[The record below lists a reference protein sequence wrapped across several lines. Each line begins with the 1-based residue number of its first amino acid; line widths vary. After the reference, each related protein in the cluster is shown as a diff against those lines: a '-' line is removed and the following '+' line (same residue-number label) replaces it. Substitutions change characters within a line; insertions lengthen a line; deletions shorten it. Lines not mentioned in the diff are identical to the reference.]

1 MWIPWLPSP
10 LPAFPRGN
18 IQEHFV
24 LSHFNTGW
32 EKEQFIYLFQFL
44 LFFFFCGGDEFTC
57 GFCSMELLLGFWF
70 FFFSLFPL
78 SWMNELNL
86 NSTSV
91 LLTELFSLEVKDCVV
106 AQCVSILLPMRFF
119 DHFGLAFE
127 LLKSTATKLGRSG
140 EVSKQILPSSMETAQ
155 WKVETAHHFWKS
167 CNLLS
172 QNFAHHRIHMIKAC
186 LNPVPSS
193 GTAEVTLAFLGS
205 EVTHP

>member
-1 MWIPWLPSP
+1 MWLLQYGI
-10 LPAFPRGN
+10 AVR
-18 IQEHFV
+18 V
-24 LSHFNTGW
+24 LV
-32 EKEQFIYLFQFL
+32 
-44 LFFFFCGGDEFTC
+44 
-57 GFCSMELLLGFWF
+57 F

-140 EVSKQILPSSMETAQ
+140 EVSKQILPSSMETA
-155 WKVETAHHFWKS
+155 HHSSGDCPPFLEKLQFAFTEL
-167 CNLLS
+167 CTS
-172 QNFAHHRIHMIKAC
+172 QNPHDQG
-186 LNPVPSS
+186 L
-193 GTAEVTLAFLGS
+193 S
-205 EVTHP
+205 ESCSQQWNSRSHSCIFRQ